1 MGKKITNK
9 NFSLF
14 YKANLLLTVVIYLL
28 FLQYNDNYQAL
39 DFFLAFL
46 GAISSAAIIYA
57 LLYIFLFIFKFTGRF
72 GLYLSALIFVLVN
85 MALLVDFFIYKLF
98 KFHINGMVVDI
109 LTSPDAMDSI
119 QAGIAPVV
127 AFAVLIIAFLIF
139 EYYLIK
145 KIINTDNTIK
155 LRLNSKLNKLV
166 ILPLVLIVLSEK
178 VAYGFSSLFSNT
190 AILSKF
196 KVIPLYQPLT
206 FNRLAAKHFNFI
218 KKVQVHNT
226 IQQNAYINY
235 PLKPIEL
242 IDNPRKVNI
251 FIFASDSVKSTVI
264 SQETTPNLHAF
275 KQESIILNNHHSG
288 GNTTRFGIFS
298 LMYGLNASYW
308 FPFVNAKKGTVLF
321 DTLKKLDYQ
330 INITSST
337 NTNWPQF
344 KKTCYVQ
351 IQDSIKDEFAGVP
364 WKKDEQ
370 ATAYF
375 NDWLD
380 KQNIEKPLFSFLFFD
395 APHGY
400 SFPKEINPF
409 NAQEE
414 KVNYLTLKANSDEI
428 KTVEKQYKNAV
439 FYDDKLFGEM
449 LDKLK
454 KKGLYKESLIIYTSD
469 HGQEF
474 FEFGDFGHN
483 TNFSPA
489 QTQVPMVIKLPD
501 SMKKDI
507 TLPNNISKNILNS
520 LSSHQD
526 IVPTLLSLI
535 GIKNKSADYS
545 SGQNIFDKDF
555 SREYVVSSN
564 WTKNSIITD
573 DHIYVFSNTPDK
585 IFSNE
590 IRDRHT
596 YEPLLNTT
604 SDSKTVIQVI
614 HENKQF
620 LK

>member
-155 LRLNSKLNKLV
+155 LRLNSKLNKIV

-409 NAQEE
+409 NAQEA

-483 TNFSPA
+483 TNFSSA

>member
-409 NAQEE
+409 NAQEA

>member
-155 LRLNSKLNKLV
+155 FRLNSKLNKIV

-409 NAQEE
+409 NAQEA

>member
-155 LRLNSKLNKLV
+155 LRLNSKLNKIV

-409 NAQEE
+409 SAKEE
-414 KVNYLTLKANSDEI
+414 KINYLTLKANSDEI

-483 TNFSPA
+483 TNFSSA